1 MITSK
6 LKRYGKLWV
15 FGHIDRGVLSMYGAG
30 WSFNFF
36 KSVFLQLQPKGNV
49 MGEPIAKGID
59 EKFCSE
65 CGAVI
70 KTKAEICPKCGVRQ
84 FGQPVTINL
93 GPVAANGKSR
103 IAAAL
108 FAFFLGGFG
117 GHKFYLG
124 QIGLGILYLI
134 FFWTF
139 IPAIVAFIE
148 FILLLTMSDETFNQK
163 YGHV

>member
-1 MITSK
+1 MSEQAT
-6 LKRYGKLWV
+6 
-15 FGHIDRGVLSMYGAG
+15 
-30 WSFNFF
+30 
-36 KSVFLQLQPKGNV
+36 
-49 MGEPIAKGID
+49 KGID

-65 CGAVI
+65 CGSII
-70 KTKAEICPKCGVRQ
+70 KAKAEICPKCGVRQ

-117 GHKFYLG
+117 GKTLSG
-124 QIGLGILYLI
+124 PVWLGILYLV

-148 FILLLTMSDETFNQK
+148 FILLLTMSDETFNRK

>member
-1 MITSK
+1 MS
-6 LKRYGKLWV
+6 
-15 FGHIDRGVLSMYGAG
+15 
-30 WSFNFF
+30 
-36 KSVFLQLQPKGNV
+36 
-49 MGEPIAKGID
+49 EPLTKAVD

-65 CGAVI
+65 CGSII
-70 KTKAEICPKCGVRQ
+70 KAKAEICPKCGVRQ
-84 FGQPVTINL
+84 FGQPLAINL

-108 FAFFLGGFG
+108 FAIFLGGFG

-124 QIGLGILYLI
+124 QVGLGILYLL
-134 FFWTF
+134 FCWTF

-148 FILLLTMSDETFNQK
+148 FILFLTMSDETFNQK

>member
-1 MITSK
+1 MSEQ
-6 LKRYGKLWV
+6 
-15 FGHIDRGVLSMYGAG
+15 A
-30 WSFNFF
+30 
-36 KSVFLQLQPKGNV
+36 
-49 MGEPIAKGID
+49 AKGID
-59 EKFCSE
+59 EKYCSE
-65 CGAVI
+65 CGAII
-70 KTKAEICPKCGVRQ
+70 KAKAEICPKCGVRQ
-84 FGQPVTINL
+84 FAPPATINL

-117 GHKFYLG
+117 AHKFYLG
-124 QIGLGILYLI
+124 QIGLGILYLV

-163 YGHV
+163 YGHA